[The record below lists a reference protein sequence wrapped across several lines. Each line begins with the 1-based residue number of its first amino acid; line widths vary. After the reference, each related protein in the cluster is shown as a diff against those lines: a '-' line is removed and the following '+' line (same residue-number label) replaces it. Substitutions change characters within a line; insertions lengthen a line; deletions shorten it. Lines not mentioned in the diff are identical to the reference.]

1 MKTTKMLKK
10 NYEFRKVLS
19 KGKYYAGRNIE
30 VFIQKNNKK
39 NNYIGLAISTKVA
52 KAVTRNKIKRLI
64 RENYKEFEENLDNGY
79 NIVFL
84 WRKQSSTENAR
95 YNKIKLDFLEIFNKA
110 NIIKK

>member
-1 MKTTKMLKK
+1 MD
-10 NYEFRKVLS
+10 
-19 KGKYYAGRNIE
+19 
-30 VFIQKNNKK
+30 QKNNKK

>member
-1 MKTTKMLKK
+1 MLKK

-52 KAVTRNKIKRLI
+52 KAVTRNKIK
-64 RENYKEFEENLDNGY
+64 LD
-79 NIVFL
+79 L
-84 WRKQSSTENAR
+84 
-95 YNKIKLDFLEIFNKA
+95 LEIFNKA